1 MFLVLKRNDEVDSV
15 FQFESEQAL
24 DSWLKRFQQVVE
36 PSTFEFLIIPKTEP
50 AANLPSYDD
59 PNSIWE
65 MHDYCRNVERMLN
78 AKVLCWHCND
88 ERITILSD
96 GWICNTCGQHGP
108 PLRENE
114 QPPATIDEGNLRN
127 LPYYNL
133 NGIFDNAEKIWE
145 FSRPYVCVIH
155 NPTGRGY
162 YLNRKYSR
170 ICNEVRNIVR
180 PGVEQHY
187 AVPHTLS
194 RCLPHETFD
203 DQAASFDT
211 PVWASEFPCNEFTSY
226 WLY

>member
-133 NGIFDNAEKIWE
+133 N
-145 FSRPYVCVIH
+145 
-155 NPTGRGY
+155 
-162 YLNRKYSR
+162 RKYSR